1 MNDIKVVHL
10 KSNAQQKMKRL
21 NVKLIKWI
29 SNKLGFKIVMV
40 RIGNGNIDIEGD
52 KELMRYTDISGYT
65 FKKEPIK
72 RK

>member
-1 MNDIKVVHL
+1 M
-10 KSNAQQKMKRL
+10 
-21 NVKLIKWI
+21 
-29 SNKLGFKIVMV
+29 GFKIVMV